1 MDELNLS
8 EKVVLI
14 TGACGG
20 IGRAVA
26 RALYARGASLV
37 LTDLSQESLDEMA
50 TGMDPERVLAL
61 ALDVTDMAAT
71 KAVVAQTIGKF
82 GRLDVAFANAGI
94 SGGPASIANID
105 EALFERV
112 LEVDMLG
119 VWRTV
124 RASLPHIIEARGH
137 VLITASIYAF
147 TNGMVNAPYA
157 MAKAGIEM
165 FGRAL
170 RAELAGTGTSAGVLY
185 PGWVD
190 TAIAKPAFGGDATAT
205 EMVRRAFP
213 GPLGKP
219 IAPSVVAEAV
229 VKGIE
234 RRAPRIIVPGFW
246 SPLSA
251 MRGLVNIAS
260 DAILDRD
267 RHLHGLMRAID
278 EQTRTGVRS

>member
-1 MDELNLS
+1 MDVFNLS

-14 TGACGG
+14 TGASGG
-20 IGRAVA
+20 IGGAVA
-26 RALYARGASLV
+26 KAMYARGACLV
-37 LTDLSQESLDEMA
+37 LTDLSQETLDKMA
-50 TGMDPERVLAL
+50 DSMDPERVLAL
-61 ALDVTDMAAT
+61 TMDVTDMAVT
-71 KAVVAQTIGKF
+71 KAVVVQAIEKF

-94 SGGPASIANID
+94 SGGPASIAGID

-112 LEVDMLG
+112 LEVDLLG

-124 RASLPHIIEARGH
+124 RACLPHIVEARGH
-137 VLITASIYAF
+137 VLMMASIYAF
-147 TNGMVNAPYA
+147 TNGMINAPYA
-157 MAKAGIEM
+157 MAKAGVEM

-185 PGWVD
+185 PGWVA

-205 EMVRRAFP
+205 EMVKRAFP

-234 RRAPRIIVPGFW
+234 KRAPRIIVPGLW

-251 MRGLVNIAS
+251 LRGVVSIAS
-260 DAILDRD
+260 DALLDRD
-267 RHLHGLMRAID
+267 RQFHEMVRVID
-278 EQTRTGVRS
+278 EQSKAGSRI